1 MVDTGGLVLFLAVM
15 SGTPGPANM
24 LLLGAA
30 TRYGARAAAGFLCGV
45 VLGMQ
50 LVIWPAGLGLMELAA
65 RMPTAFAALKWAC
78 TGYIVWLAWHIA
90 GARIDRAGGD
100 AGASPGLARGLLVHP
115 LNPKAWV
122 IAAGAFTQFLPASAS
137 ALGGTAIVAALTLI
151 VGTIMQ
157 GLWFLG
163 GGAVARAIAG
173 RPHERW
179 LMTALGFMTV
189 ASVAWA
195 L

>member
-1 MVDTGGLVLFLAVM
+1 MDTGGLVLFLAVM

-30 TRYGARAAAGFLCGV
+30 TRHGVRAASGFLCGV

-50 LVIWPAGLGLMELAA
+50 LVIWPAGLGLMELATG
-65 RMPTAFAALKWAC
+65 MPAAFAALKWTC
-78 TGYIVWLAWHIA
+78 TAYIVWLAWRIA
-90 GARIDRAGGD
+90 GGRIDHSGD
-100 AGASPGLARGLLVHP
+100 DGSASPGLARGLLVHP

-122 IAAGAFTQFLPASAS
+122 IAAGAYTQFLPASAS
-137 ALGGTAIVAALTLI
+137 ALGATTIVATATLV
-151 VGTIMQ
+151 VGTLMQ

-163 GGAVARAIAG
+163 GGTLARAVAG
-173 RPHERW
+173 RPQERW
-179 LMTALGFMTV
+179 LMASLGAMTV